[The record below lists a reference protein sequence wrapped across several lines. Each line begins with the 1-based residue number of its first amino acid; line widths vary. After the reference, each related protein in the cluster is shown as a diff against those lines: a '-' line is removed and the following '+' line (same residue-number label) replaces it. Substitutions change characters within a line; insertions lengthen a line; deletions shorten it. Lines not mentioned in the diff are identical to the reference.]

1 VKTRAV
7 AVLDVGKTNKKVRVY
22 NRQFQPLAE
31 ERTTLETKMHEGL
44 EVEPTEEILDWFKEA
59 MARLGEEHDIRAIVV
74 CAHGAT
80 VAMLDKEGKLAHPVI
95 SYTSEKGAE
104 VELDFYDTFG
114 SPEQLHYD
122 TCTPNVGF
130 ANGAKALFYVFK
142 RAPRLWDKVETVLFY
157 NSYLGY
163 ELTGNY
169 SMEPT
174 YLGNHNYLWNF
185 FDGTWSQ
192 VAIRMGAHTRF
203 PDKMGNPW
211 DSLGTVKPEL
221 AKECNLPEDCQ
232 VTLGIH
238 DSNANFLPYLAK
250 GYENF
255 ILNSTGTWCVLMSQ
269 SPTPLL
275 TEAEVKAKVFYNLD
289 AFNRPLK
296 TAIFPGGMEYEK
308 FGALSDVNDE
318 STVDDVKKVIAE
330 KRLFIVPGV
339 MPAASAFPGV
349 DAKVS
354 VGDEVRLYEELE
366 KEGGAPYSHLGQEY
380 FAALNVSLAL
390 ATRQLLERCG
400 GEQGAT
406 VFVEGGFAN
415 NTRYCELVAA
425 LCPDYTIAL
434 TNQTEGTAFGAA
446 LTAWM
451 LADGKDLTAIGQEF
465 EIETTPIT
473 APDFGDLHAYWEGFK
488 VHTQSD

>member
-1 VKTRAV
+1 MKTRAV
-7 AVLDVGKTNKKVRVY
+7 AVLDVGKTNKKIRLY
-22 NRQFQPLAE
+22 DRRFQPLAE
-31 ERTTLETKMHEGL
+31 ERTGFDARMKDGL
-44 EVEPTEEILDWFKEA
+44 EIEPTEELLAWFKKA
-59 MARLGEEHDIRAIVV
+59 MAGLGKTYDIRAIVV

-80 VAMLDKEGKLAHPVI
+80 LAMLDANGTLAYPVI

-104 VELDFYDTFG
+104 IEQEFYDTFG
-114 SPEQLHYD
+114 APEELHYD

-130 ANGAKALFYVFK
+130 ANCGKALFYVFK
-142 RAPRLWDKVETVLFY
+142 RMPELWDKVDTVLFY

-221 AKECNLPEDCQ
+221 AKACNLPEDCL

-250 GYENF
+250 GYEKF

-269 SPTPLL
+269 APTPIL
-275 TEAEVKAKVFYNLD
+275 TETEVKSKVFYNLD

-296 TAIFPGGMEYEK
+296 TVIFPGGMEYEK
-308 FGALSDVNDE
+308 FGALTSVKDE
-318 STVDDVKKVIAE
+318 SSVDGVRKVIAE
-330 KRLFIVPGV
+330 RRSFVVPGV

-349 DAKVS
+349 DAKV
-354 VGDEVRLYEELE
+354 VAGGEVRLYEELE
-366 KEGGAPYSHLGQEY
+366 AAGGEPYSYLGQEY
-380 FAALNVSLAL
+380 YAALNVSLAL

-400 GEQGAT
+400 GEKGTA
-406 VFVEGGFAN
+406 VFIEGGFAN
-415 NTRYCELVAA
+415 NKRYCELLAA

-434 TNQTEGTAFGAA
+434 TNQAEGTAFGAA

-451 LADGKDLTAIGQEF
+451 LADGLDLTSIGKEF

-473 APDFGDLHAYWEGFK
+473 PPDFGDLRGYWQAFKGFL
-488 VHTQSD
+488 QNE

>member
-1 VKTRAV
+1 MKTCAV
-7 AVLDVGKTNKKVRVY
+7 AVLDVGKTNKKIRLY
-22 NRQFQPLAE
+22 DRQFQPLAE
-31 ERTTLETKMHEGL
+31 ERTSLDTRMQDGL
-44 EVEPTEEILDWFKEA
+44 EVEPTEELLAWFRQA
-59 MARLGEEHDIRAIVV
+59 MARLGSEYDIRAISV

-80 VAMLDKEGKLAHPVI
+80 VAMLDEAGKLAYPVI

-104 VELDFYDTFG
+104 IEQEFYDVFG
-114 SPEQLHYD
+114 KAEALHYD

-130 ANGAKALFYVFK
+130 TNGAKALYYVSK
-142 RAPRLWDKVETVLFY
+142 RMPEVWDKVATVLFY

-192 VAIRMGAHTRF
+192 VGIRMGAHTRF
-203 PDKMGNPW
+203 PDKMGSPW

-221 AKECNLPEDCQ
+221 AKACNLPEDCQ

-250 GYENF
+250 GYEHF
-255 ILNSTGTWCVLMSQ
+255 ILNSTGTWCVLMSK

-275 TEAEVKAKVFYNLD
+275 TEAEVKSNVFHNLD

-296 TAIFPGGMEYEK
+296 TVIFPGGMEYEK
-308 FGALSDVNDE
+308 FGALTSVKDE
-318 STVDDVKKVIAE
+318 SSVDDVKNVIAQ
-330 KRLFIVPGV
+330 KRVFIVPGV

-349 DAKVS
+349 EAKVS
-354 VGDEVRLYEELE
+354 VDGEVRLYKDLEEA
-366 KEGGAPYSHLGQEY
+366 GDAPYSPLGQEY
-380 FAALNVSLAL
+380 YAALNVSLAL

-400 GEQGAT
+400 GEKGAT
-406 VFVEGGFAN
+406 VFIEGGFARN
-415 NTRYCELVAA
+415 KRYCELLAA

-434 TNQTEGTAFGAA
+434 TNQAEGTAFGAA

-451 LADGKDLTAIGQEF
+451 LADGIELAAIGREF
-465 EIETTPIT
+465 EIETTPIMP
-473 APDFGDLHAYWEGFK
+473 PDFGDLEGYWAAFK
-488 VHTQSD
+488 EYAQKA